1 MILSIDTARK
11 LLNLGDITDELLK
24 MKLDAIEQAIRAY
37 TNNSFQN
44 RGIRAIC
51 DISDG
56 TLHGDFT
63 GFSVGDTVQISKS
76 AYSGGLH
83 VVEFLGGS
91 QSAMHTDGT
100 LADETGVLVTK
111 IEYPADVV
119 ACAANML
126 QWDVTNRGK
135 IGIQSETLSRHS
147 VTYFNMD
154 GDNSVM
160 GYPRSLFGCLTPY
173 RKARC

>member
-1 MILSIDTARK
+1 MILSIDNAK
-11 LLNLGDITDELLK
+11 QLLTLDGWTDERIK

-44 RGIRAIC
+44 RGIRAAC
-51 DISDG
+51 DVSG
-56 TLHGDFT
+56 GRLYGDFT

-76 AYSGGLH
+76 LYNAGLR
-83 VVEFLGGS
+83 VVAFLGGS
-91 QSAMHTDGT
+91 QDEMSMEEPLT
-100 LADETGVLVTK
+100 DETSVLVTK
-111 IEYPADVV
+111 IEYPADVI
-119 ACAANML
+119 ACAVNMME
-126 QWDVTNRGK
+126 WEITNRGK

-160 GYPRSLFGCLTPY
+160 GYPRSLLGCLAPY
-173 RKARC
+173 RKVRC